1 MCSSPCKK
9 FGGDVLELIELCW
22 PQSALN
28 PTYGNQMFWLASN
41 DTGGEDNF
49 KSRVSVFLGG
59 VESQELTWVPYN
71 RIVLSDEEKA
81 SKIRIGLTDMGPE
94 SLAAVASDQTCGVDD
109 QLGSSQ
115 ATDTSNA
122 GHQVSAAT
130 PVDTW
135 PSTGKKYVGRE
146 SGVGNQLSISQA
158 TDNTCSGDLGVVDN
172 RLDISQPSHTS
183 YNDDEVSVDESY
195 V

>member
-1 MCSSPCKK
+1 MK
-9 FGGDVLELIELCW
+9 
-22 PQSALN
+22 
-28 PTYGNQMFWLASN
+28 
-41 DTGGEDNF
+41 
-49 KSRVSVFLGG
+49 
-59 VESQELTWVPYN
+59 
-71 RIVLSDEEKA
+71 
-81 SKIRIGLTDMGPE
+81 GPK
-94 SLAAVASDQTCGVDD
+94 SLAAVASNQTCGVDD

-122 GHQVSAAT
+122 GHQVNAAT

-146 SGVGNQLSISQA
+146 SGVGNQLGISQA
-158 TDNTCSGDLGVVDN
+158 TDNTYSGDLGVVDN